1 MSSRPSMAVVTPE
14 IIAQV
19 ARLARLRL
27 EGPALTQF
35 AGELDEILQYVQR
48 LQAVDTDRVEPTT
61 HVLPLSN
68 VLRKDTPEPSLSP
81 DAVLA
86 LAPARRPPFFAV
98 PKVIET

>member
-1 MSSRPSMAVVTPE
+1 MAVVNQHVVK
-14 IIAQV
+14 QV

-27 EGPALTQF
+27 EGKALEQLATQ
-35 AGELDEILQYVQR
+35 LDEILQYVQR
-48 LQAVDTDRVEPTT
+48 LQSVETDQIEPTT

-68 VLRKDTPEPSLSP
+68 VLRKDERQPSLSQ

-86 LAPARRPPFFAV
+86 LAPATKPPFVKV